1 MCLKRIVFLLYHYHI
16 REHFVFFRRIAQ
28 KRGGVVYGTYIE
40 RALSHELPV
49 LARYFE
55 IGLYKSHG
63 GDSAEANY
71 NFRAYSLNL
80 RSQMVYA
87 SVLLLGQRVAVFG
100 RTAF

>member
-28 KRGGVVYGTYIE
+28 KRGGVVYGAYIE

-55 IGLYKSHG
+55 IGLYKAHG
-63 GDSAEANY
+63 GDSAKANY
-71 NFRAYSLNL
+71 HLRAYKLNL
-80 RSQMVYA
+80 FTEIPDA
-87 SVLLLGQRVAVFG
+87 SISLLRQRITVI
-100 RTAF
+100 RWSAF